1 MYRINFSLKHNL
13 ILIIII
19 KAMIWRVTMKILR
32 KIFILI
38 MVPVMITTLL
48 IGSIQKNDSISSNV
62 VPGQIV
68 KVGVILSTFDNV
80 YISLVTQS
88 LEKIQ
93 KENSGKVEFTFLD
106 GKGDQVIQNQLIDT
120 TLQKDFDLFLVNLVD
135 TSTVTASS
143 VINKVKQTN
152 VPLILFNIA
161 PFLTES
167 IKSYNKALIIATD
180 VEQSGV
186 LEGKLLVDEWNTNK
200 LTLDK
205 NKDNILQYVM
215 LSGNITDTLSIAR
228 TKYSVST
235 INNAGIKT
243 QELALL
249 VTTGTQESAKN
260 AIESLFSNQ
269 GDKIEAIIANN
280 DTMAI
285 GAIQALQQYGYNT
298 GDKALT
304 ISVVGINGI
313 PEAEDLIKKGFM
325 TGTVVQDAPAMAEAL
340 YTVGMNL
347 VYGKSALQGTDYKF
361 DETGVIIK
369 MPYHPY
375 IEK

>member
-1 MYRINFSLKHNL
+1 
-13 ILIIII
+13 
-19 KAMIWRVTMKILR
+19 MKILR

-38 MVPVMITTLL
+38 MVPVMITTPL
-48 IGSIQKNDSISSNV
+48 IGSVQKNESISSNV

-68 KVGVILSTFDNV
+68 KVGVIVSTFDNV
-80 YISLVTQS
+80 YISLVSKS

-93 KENSGKVEFTFLD
+93 KENSGKVAFTFFD
-106 GKGDQVIQNQLIDT
+106 GKRDPVIHNQLIDT
-120 TLQKDFDLFLVNLVD
+120 ALQKDFDLFLVNFVD
-135 TSTVTASS
+135 TSTATVSP
-143 VINKVKQTN
+143 VIDKVKQKN

-180 VEQSGV
+180 VEQSGI
-186 LEGKLLVDEWNTNK
+186 LEGKLLVDQWNTNK

-215 LSGNITDTLSIAR
+215 LSGNRTDTLSIAR
-228 TKYSVST
+228 TNYSVSA
-235 INNAGIKT
+235 IKDAGIKT
-243 QELALL
+243 EELALL

-269 GDKIEAIIANN
+269 GNKIEAIIAND

-285 GAIQALQQYGYNT
+285 GAIEALQHYGYNK

-347 VYGKSALQGTDYKF
+347 VDGKYALQGTDYKF